1 MTAGAPQT
9 TRIHLADEAATEA
22 FAQWIAGDLRAGD
35 TVLLSGVIG
44 AGKTHFARAV
54 IRARIPDATDVP
66 SPTFT
71 LIQRYEGD
79 GTAIV
84 HADLYRLTH
93 PDEVTEL
100 GLDDA
105 MDRDICLIEWPE
117 RMADHPDS
125 QALHL
130 QFAMMGDGR
139 VLTVTGPARL
149 MARVAAFP
157 DAAGL
162 HV

>member
-1 MTAGAPQT
+1 MTPDPPQAL
-9 TRIHLADEAATEA
+9 RRYLADDAATEA
-22 FAQWIAGDLRAGD
+22 FAAWIARGLHAGD

-54 IRARIPDATDVP
+54 IRTRMPHVMDVP

-79 GTAIV
+79 GIAIV

-100 GLDDA
+100 GLQDA
-105 MDRDICLIEWPE
+105 IERDICLIEWPE
-117 RMADHPDS
+117 RMAGRADGR
-125 QALHL
+125 ALRLHFTL
-130 QFAMMGDGR
+130 MGDGR
-139 VLTVTGPARL
+139 LVTATGPARL
-149 MARVAAFP
+149 MTRVAAFP
-157 DAAGL
+157 DAVG
-162 HV
+162 VDV